1 VGYQPCVCSWTA
13 LGRLRRRGQRPKGAL
28 FVTDQ
33 WRQRVNL
40 EASGAYAVSMP
51 IAEECIYAAGLE
63 VVLIAEQSEHAVTI
77 AQLIAAAGPRYLA
90 TYFRG
95 RGRQVVLQ

>member
-1 VGYQPCVCSWTA
+1 MGYPSCACSWTA
-13 LGRLRRRGQRPKGAL
+13 LGRLRRRGQRPTGAL
-28 FVTDQ
+28 FVTDN

-51 IAEECIYAAGLE
+51 VAEECIFAAGLE
-63 VVLIAEQSEHAVTI
+63 VVLIAEQSEHAVII
-77 AQLIAAAGPRYLA
+77 AQLLAAAGPRFFA